1 MYRKVLL
8 QISIL
13 LGIYGCSTIPKDFT
27 EKEWIYLPNHTDGQS
42 FPLILSFANDSLR
55 FYSFG
60 SNKVLSKGCPSG
72 YMNCIDNTDT
82 TLINKEGDRLH
93 VKWNN
98 EDFHFVPLDSIIPQV
113 NRPSTISMD
122 SIKNQTF
129 DYSFEGFEGFQI
141 VFLDTLYDKGIVG
154 PEYRD
159 FVKSYFILEK
169 ENDALSH
176 FDDGTWAIHE
186 RSGLKVLILEGMMSP
201 TSWYIQKTVDETG
214 LHLLTSDQSGISDIH
229 LQRITESEAIDLGM
243 LQDSKWLLSDYQEL
257 PNNDFKISSI
267 FKEPDSP
274 NPLSVSDLK
283 EASIEL
289 QFTSQG
295 KYELIRDGQLLDFG
309 SWRRTPDH
317 PDLIQIIT
325 GNDFQVAGIQFC
337 RIIDIQSLTM
347 HELKFYTELGVA
359 DKNGIDHVPMLLTL
373 KRK

>member
-42 FPLILSFANDSLR
+42 FPLILSFANDSIRL
-55 FYSFG
+55 YSFG
-60 SNKVLSKGCPSG
+60 SNKVFTKGCHSG
-72 YMNCIDNTDT
+72 YMNCIDDGDT
-82 TLINKEGDRLH
+82 TLINQKGDRLL

-98 EDFHFVPLDSIIPQV
+98 EDFDFEPLYPIIQQANGPSSIL
-113 NRPSTISMD
+113 MD

-129 DYSFEGFEGFQI
+129 DYYFEGFEGFQI

-159 FVKSYFILEK
+159 YVKSYFILEK

-186 RSGLKVLILEGMMSP
+186 RSGLKVLILEGMGLS
-201 TSWYIQKTVDETG
+201 TAWYIIKEEDKDK
-214 LHLLTSDQSGISDIH
+214 LHLLTSNRGGLSVIDFRKTPKS
-229 LQRITESEAIDLGM
+229 ESINLTM
-243 LQDSKWLLSDYQEL
+243 LFDTKWLLSDYQEL
-257 PNNDFKISSI
+257 PNNDFKVSSI

-309 SWRRTPDH
+309 SWRRIPDR

-325 GNDFQVAGIQFC
+325 GNDFQVAGIQFR